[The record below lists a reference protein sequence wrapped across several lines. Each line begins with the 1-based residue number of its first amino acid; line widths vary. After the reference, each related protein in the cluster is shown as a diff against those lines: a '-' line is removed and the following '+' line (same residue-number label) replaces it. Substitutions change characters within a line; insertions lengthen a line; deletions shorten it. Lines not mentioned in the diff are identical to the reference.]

1 MIQIGNLE
9 ELQASNIPDLLEL
22 VKPELKSRQDLWER
36 YHRKSN
42 LSGLSYTKGKNNTR
56 VTFEKY
62 IVDLASGFLGG
73 KAPTYTVN
81 DTVNKTK
88 INLIRELLDK
98 IVGEKNY
105 KDQVQ
110 IILDYI
116 TNYND
121 DATEHYE
128 LVKDIL
134 MTRGAYEL
142 IYEND
147 NNEIVY
153 ARLNPLQTVA
163 IWDYAIPS
171 NIIGVVRYWKEKQ
184 VDGKDIEKV
193 EIIDKSGS
201 RTYKGSNNKFTEE
214 TNNFIANTW
223 KDVPV
228 TVVETDEAIFET
240 VVELI
245 QAYEQLIQNTRN
257 MFQYNDEAKLAISG
271 YEAENTITTVDDNG
285 NVVVNPA
292 RQLEDKMILE
302 SKTIYF
308 NDGGDAKWIEKN
320 INDQAIQNTLKTYID
335 LIMMNAS
342 VPNTFDLG
350 FTNADNASAIDRKFF
365 NLICATTNTMQ
376 QLKKAYLRR
385 WELILDRINLK
396 KSTKFD
402 FRDITV
408 ELPYNLPANENE
420 LIDMWLKL
428 RDIISDETIIS
439 RLPLNLEY
447 QSEKA
452 KMDEETDEAMERNI
466 KRMEAIG
473 GTENEQSVQEDGQ
486 TIEGNAE
493 QV

>member
-9 ELQASNIPDLLEL
+9 EIQSKDIKNLLDM
-22 VKPELKSRQDLWER
+22 VKPELKSRQDLWKR

-42 LSGLSYTKGKNNTR
+42 LSGLSYGGSNTR

-73 KAPTYTVN
+73 KAPTYTIN
-81 DTVNKTK
+81 ETQDTNKIT
-88 INLIRELLDK
+88 LIKKLLDK
-98 IVGEKNY
+98 VVGAKNY
-105 KDQVQ
+105 KDEIQ
-110 IILDYI
+110 ILLDYI
-116 TNYND
+116 ANYND
-121 DATEHYE
+121 DATEHYD

-134 MTRGAYEL
+134 MLRGAYEL
-142 IYEND
+142 IYENGD
-147 NNEIVY
+147 NEIVY

-163 IWDYAIPS
+163 IWDYKIPS

-184 VDGKDIEKV
+184 IDGKELEKV
-193 EIIDKSGS
+193 EIIDKVGT
-201 RTYKGSNNKFTEE
+201 RVFTGKNDKFAEDTTAFIKNK
-214 TNNFIANTW
+214 W
-223 KDVPV
+223 GDVPI
-228 TVVETDEAIFET
+228 TAVETDEAIFET

-271 YEAENTITTVDDNG
+271 YEAENTITAIDDNG
-285 NVVVNPA
+285 DVIPNPA

-308 NDGGDAKWIEKN
+308 RDGGDAKWIEKN

-365 NLICATTNTMQ
+365 NLICATTSIIQ

-385 WELILDRINLK
+385 WELILGRVNLK
-396 KSTKFD
+396 KATKFD

-408 ELPYNLPANENE
+408 EIPYNLPANENE

-428 RDIISDETIIS
+428 RDVISDETIIS

-452 KMDEETDEAMERNI
+452 KMDAETDEAMERNI
-466 KRMEAIG
+466 KRMKTIG
-473 GTENEQSVQEDGQ
+473 GTVNEETVQEDGQ
-486 TIEGNAE
+486 PTEGNTE
-493 QV
+493 EV